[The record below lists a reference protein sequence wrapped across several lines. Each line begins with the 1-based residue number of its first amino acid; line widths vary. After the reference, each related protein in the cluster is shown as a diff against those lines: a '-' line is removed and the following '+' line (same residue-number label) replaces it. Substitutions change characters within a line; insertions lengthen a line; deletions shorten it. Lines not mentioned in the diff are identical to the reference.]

1 MDGGADVEENDDGS
15 VLPLQYDLALGV
27 RLAAAASQAR
37 WGRAYM
43 CVGVQPVQVRCSS
56 RRD

>member
-27 RLAAAASQAR
+27 RLAEAASQAM
-37 WGRAYM
+37 WGSAYM